1 MYISLIEVLF
11 TSYLFMNIKFL
22 KQYDVLILL
31 IGILVGLIDS
41 ELTIFYLI
49 DFIFFIYL
57 TFLTIRTI
65 KLKQEIKSL
74 KVFFFIIFIFVV
86 INKVYLLLA

>member
-1 MYISLIEVLF
+1 MYILLIEVALIG
-11 TSYLFMNIKFL
+11 YLFGNIKVL
-22 KQYDVLILL
+22 RKYDVLILL

-41 ELTIFYLI
+41 QLTIFYLI

-65 KLKQEIKSL
+65 RIKKETNSV
-74 KVFFFIIFIFVV
+74 KIFFLLIILLIIFNQFY
-86 INKVYLLLA
+86 YL

>member
-1 MYISLIEVLF
+1 
-11 TSYLFMNIKFL
+11 MNIKFL
-22 KQYDVLILL
+22 KQYDVFILL
-31 IGILVGLIDS
+31 VGILVGLIDS

-86 INKVYLLLA
+86 FNQIYYLFK

>member
-1 MYISLIEVLF
+1 MYISLIEVICIG
-11 TSYLFMNIKFL
+11 YLFGNIKFL
-22 KQYDVLILL
+22 RKYDVFILL
-31 IGILVGLIDS
+31 VGILVGLIDS

>member
-31 IGILVGLIDS
+31 VGILVGLIDS

-86 INKVYLLLA
+86 LNQIYYLFN